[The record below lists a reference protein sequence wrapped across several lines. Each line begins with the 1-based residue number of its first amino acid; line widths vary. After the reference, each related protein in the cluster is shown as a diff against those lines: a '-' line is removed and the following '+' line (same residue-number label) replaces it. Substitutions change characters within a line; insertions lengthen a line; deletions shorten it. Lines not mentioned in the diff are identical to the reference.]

1 MQNTNFST
9 LFSRWRLFI
18 KWDSV
23 SPDGLVLSI
32 HELINPP
39 IFSFLSH
46 IFTVL
51 LIIARIRVITYKAET
66 YTRSLLLNQCFYDK
80 MSSYLLCRGC
90 YSEHLCHLHFPRRGY
105 GLGGNKQ

>member
-1 MQNTNFST
+1 MMQNTHFLT

-18 KWDSV
+18 KWDSMA
-23 SPDGLVLSI
+23 PDGLVLSI
-32 HELINPP
+32 HKLINPP
-39 IFSFLSH
+39 IFSFLSR

-51 LIIARIRVITYKAET
+51 LIIARIRVNYVYWYKAAT

-90 YSEHLCHLHFPRRGY
+90 YSEHLCH
-105 GLGGNKQ
+105 